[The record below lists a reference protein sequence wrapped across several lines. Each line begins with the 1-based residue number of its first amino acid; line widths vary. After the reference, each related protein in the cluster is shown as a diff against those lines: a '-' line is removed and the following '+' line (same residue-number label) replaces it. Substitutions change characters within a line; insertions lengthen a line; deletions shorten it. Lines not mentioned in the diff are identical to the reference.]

1 MNLFNRIVISLL
13 LVFNIFFWIVLA
25 VWVTYYPMLP
35 PRLGRRLAE
44 SGRDFFGLLS
54 EAQRFEPF
62 FLAVVVIMGLVSIV
76 VSLFLLWLEMVPRE
90 AGGVRLVKVSGGTA
104 MLTTQAISQRVA
116 YELAQVPE
124 LGQARAQVDSRGRQ
138 VDVRLELRTSPEGDI
153 SARAEEACRIVR
165 DTIENIMGVKLRNL
179 SLRIQAEPLARSG
192 AAPLVPAPPA
202 SEPARPLY
210 VSPPSE
216 SEGSRQ

>member
-1 MNLFNRIVISLL
+1 MNLFNRMVISVL
-13 LVFNIFFWIVLA
+13 LVLKIFFWIILA

-35 PRLGRRLAE
+35 PRLGRQLA
-44 SGRDFFGLLS
+44 SSVRDFFGLLA

-62 FLAVVVIMGLVSIV
+62 FLAVIVVTGLVGIV
-76 VSLFLLWLEMVPRE
+76 VSLFLLWLEMVPHE
-90 AGGVRLVKVSGGTA
+90 SGGVRLVKVAGGTA
-104 MLTTQAISQRVA
+104 VLTTQAIAQRVA

-124 LGQARAQVDSRGRQ
+124 LGQARALVDGRGRQ
-138 VDVRLELRTSPEGDI
+138 VDVRLELRTSTEGDI

-179 SLRIQAEPLARSG
+179 SLRINAEPPARG
-192 AAPLVPAPPA
+192 GTAPVVPPPPA
-202 SEPARPLY
+202 SEPPRPLY

-216 SEGSRQ
+216 SKD